1 MPVTVEKDIR
11 KKKHVAMSYNLY
23 HGRSRFFFFF
33 FGMGGVGGSANG
45 RSFYIKTKKND
56 RKTLRTRTKT
66 ENLIRKNKR
75 NMRKFDN
82 RCTAEKKAKGRHEK
96 FLWKFE
102 KYFIFGLDSRPE
114 DLIFEKK
121 KEIFANP
128 LHSTI
133 FRATFFFSYL

>member
-1 MPVTVEKDIR
+1 
-11 KKKHVAMSYNLY
+11 
-23 HGRSRFFFFF
+23 
-33 FGMGGVGGSANG
+33 
-45 RSFYIKTKKND
+45 
-56 RKTLRTRTKT
+56 
-66 ENLIRKNKR
+66 
-75 NMRKFDN
+75 MRKFDN

-121 KEIFANP
+121 KKKDIFANP

-133 FRATFFFSYL
+133 FRATFFFFFLFMKNHHFRWVVYSGEKKALKNKKEIC